1 MLEMT
6 SGVSATNSIAD
17 LRMRSTSPPQRM
29 SIRRFR
35 PTLYPAPS
43 SPCMNAAA
51 EFGHRVVRGQGHQYA
66 DAPHPLRLLRACGQ
80 TTTEPAIPLMKSR
93 RRIAFPRLRTAPT
106 SVKAANYSRD
116 LRSAKWGSMIIC
128 TANNLEPHEMGQ
140 KRTSRHVRF
149 MLYLRKQ
156 TSIRA
161 TDMSALCQQ
170 RTSAACST
178 PMMDHGLA
186 SRATET
192 GSQHGNGGRMQAVC

>member
-1 MLEMT
+1 VPKTVHVRCRKSRCSLTYRHSARRLLQCHSCVGANALT

-35 PTLYPAPS
+35 PTLHPAPS

-66 DAPHPLRLLRACGQ
+66 DAPHPLRLLRACREWPNDR
-80 TTTEPAIPLMKSR
+80 EPAIPLMKSR

-106 SVKAANYSRD
+106 SVKAASYSRD

-128 TANNLEPHEMGQ
+128 TANNLEPH
-140 KRTSRHVRF
+140 V
-149 MLYLRKQ
+149 
-156 TSIRA
+156 
-161 TDMSALCQQ
+161 
-170 RTSAACST
+170 
-178 PMMDHGLA
+178 
-186 SRATET
+186 
-192 GSQHGNGGRMQAVC
+192 

>member
-1 MLEMT
+1 MRPPSLVIG
-6 SGVSATNSIAD
+6 SSA
-17 LRMRSTSPPQRM
+17 
-29 SIRRFR
+29 
-35 PTLYPAPS
+35 
-43 SPCMNAAA
+43 
-51 EFGHRVVRGQGHQYA
+51 VRGISMPTHRIRSGCCSCA
-66 DAPHPLRLLRACGQ
+66 ASGQ
-80 TTTEPAIPLMKSR
+80 TTAEPAIPLMKSR

-116 LRSAKWGSMIIC
+116 LRSAKWVSMIIC

-170 RTSAACST
+170 RTSAPCST